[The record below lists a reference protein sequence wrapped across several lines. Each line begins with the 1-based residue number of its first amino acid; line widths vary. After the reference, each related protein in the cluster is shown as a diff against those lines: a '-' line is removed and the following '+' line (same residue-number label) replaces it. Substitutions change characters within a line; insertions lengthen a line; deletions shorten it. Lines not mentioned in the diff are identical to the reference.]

1 MNHGSRRALT
11 LCGLLA
17 VVLVAASA
25 VPEAAF
31 AQKKRKT
38 VRESLL
44 EERYSWG
51 DYGLYFAYHQP
62 ADWQF
67 EVHAESAYPFGLKVR
82 FKLGDHPLLRRV
94 RVEGDVSYY
103 RRSDDPLSA
112 ISVFQTPGFDALWVA
127 ATAQYLLPPVR
138 MFRGYVG
145 GGPIFASM
153 TNDFFIFRPDV
164 AEADPTN
171 ADRFALANWSRNDV
185 GWQVVAGVD
194 VPLGFRAFPFIEYRH
209 VFGELT
215 LTDRDVKIGSLS
227 LASINLSIEDVTT
240 LPDDLASNEPGRP
253 YEPRYDWSGPE
264 VLVGLKILF

>member
-1 MNHGSRRALT
+1 MNLGPWRAR
-11 LCGLLA
+11 LA
-17 VVLVAASA
+17 VGLFLGVLIASSA
-25 VPEAAF
+25 VPETAF
-31 AQKKRKT
+31 AQKRKT
-38 VRESLL
+38 VRESVL
-44 EERYSWG
+44 EDRYTWG

-82 FKLGDHPLLRRV
+82 FKLGDHPLLQRV
-94 RVEGDVSYY
+94 RVEGDISYF

-127 ATAQYLLPPVR
+127 ATAQYLLPPLQV
-138 MFRGYVG
+138 FQGYVG

-153 TNDFFIFRPDV
+153 ANDFFIFRPDV
-164 AEADPTN
+164 AEVDPTN
-171 ADRFALANWSRNDV
+171 ADRFALANWSKSDL
-185 GWQVVAGVD
+185 GWQVVVGVD
-194 VPLGFRAFPFIEYRH
+194 VPLGFRAFPFLEYRQ
-209 VFGELT
+209 VFGELS

-227 LASINLSIEDVTT
+227 LASINLSVEDVTT

-253 YEPRYDWSGPE
+253 YEPQFDWSGPE